1 MTRSASVTHTVTD
14 ADTAAALG
22 SGDLPVLA
30 TPRTLAWLE
39 EATCAVLELGDSS
52 TSVGTR
58 VEIEHIAASP
68 VGATITATADLV
80 HEDGRLLRF
89 RVAAHDAHG
98 TLVAHGEVRR
108 VVVDRTRFLDRV
120 APAG

>member
-1 MTRSASVTHTVTD
+1 MTRSASVTHTVGD

-30 TPRTLAWLE
+30 TPRVLAWLE
-39 EATCAVLELGDSS
+39 AATCAALDLDDSR

-58 VEIEHIAASP
+58 VEVEHIAASP

-89 RVAAHDAHG
+89 RVAAHDGHG

-108 VVVDRTRFLDRV
+108 VVVDRTRFLERV
-120 APAG
+120 PRP

>member
-1 MTRSASVTHTVTD
+1 MTRSASVTHTVGD

-30 TPRTLAWLE
+30 TPRALAWLE
-39 EATCAVLELGDSS
+39 AATCAALDLDDSR

-58 VEIEHIAASP
+58 VEVEHIAASP

-89 RVAAHDAHG
+89 RVAAHDGHG

-108 VVVDRTRFLDRV
+108 MVVDRTRFLERV
-120 APAG
+120 PRP

>member
-1 MTRSASVTHTVTD
+1 MTRSASVTHTVGD

-30 TPRTLAWLE
+30 TPRVLAWLE
-39 EATCAVLELGDSS
+39 AATCAALDLDDSR

-58 VEIEHIAASP
+58 VEVEHIAASP

-89 RVAAHDAHG
+89 RVAAHDGHG

-108 VVVDRTRFLDRV
+108 VVVDRARFLERV
-120 APAG
+120 PRN

>member
-1 MTRSASVTHTVTD
+1 MTRSASVTHTVGD

-30 TPRTLAWLE
+30 TPRVLAWLE
-39 EATCAVLELGDSS
+39 AATCAALDLDDSR

-58 VEIEHIAASP
+58 VEVEHIAASP

-89 RVAAHDAHG
+89 RVAAHDGHG

-108 VVVDRTRFLDRV
+108 VVVDRARFLERV
-120 APAG
+120 PRP

>member
-1 MTRSASVTHTVTD
+1 MTRSASVTHTVGD

-30 TPRTLAWLE
+30 TPRVLAWLE
-39 EATCAVLELGDSS
+39 AATCAALDLDDGR

-58 VEIEHIAASP
+58 VEVEHIVASP

-89 RVAAHDAHG
+89 RVAAHDGHG

-108 VVVDRTRFLDRV
+108 VVVDRARFLERV
-120 APAG
+120 PRP

>member
-1 MTRSASVTHTVTD
+1 MTRSASVTHTVGD

-30 TPRTLAWLE
+30 TPRALAWLE
-39 EATCAVLELGDSS
+39 EATCAALDLDDSR

-58 VEIEHIAASP
+58 VEVEHIAASP

-89 RVAAHDAHG
+89 RVAAHDGHG

-108 VVVDRTRFLDRV
+108 VVVDRTRFLERV
-120 APAG
+120 PRP

>member
-1 MTRSASVTHTVTD
+1 MTRSASVTHTVGD

-30 TPRTLAWLE
+30 TPRVLAWLE
-39 EATCAVLELGDSS
+39 AATCAALDLDDGR

-58 VEIEHIAASP
+58 VEVEHIAASP

-89 RVAAHDAHG
+89 RVAAHDGHG

-108 VVVDRTRFLDRV
+108 VAVDRARFLERV
-120 APAG
+120 PRP

>member
-1 MTRSASVTHTVTD
+1 MTRSASVTHTVGD

-30 TPRTLAWLE
+30 TPRALAWLE
-39 EATCAVLELGDSS
+39 AATCAALDLDDSR

-58 VEIEHIAASP
+58 VEVEHIAASP

-89 RVAAHDAHG
+89 RVAAHDGHG

-108 VVVDRTRFLDRV
+108 VVVDRTRFLERV
-120 APAG
+120 PRP

>member
-1 MTRSASVTHTVTD
+1 MTRSASVTHTVGD

-30 TPRTLAWLE
+30 TPRALAWLE
-39 EATCAVLELGDSS
+39 AATCAVLDLDDSR

-58 VEIEHIAASP
+58 VEVEHIAASP

-89 RVAAHDAHG
+89 RVAAHDGHG

-108 VVVDRTRFLDRV
+108 VVVDRARFLERV
-120 APAG
+120 PRN